1 MNIFGFAGINSL
13 CHKYSLST
21 TQCLLSPPS
30 TGSAVKKPPAM
41 KETQVESL
49 GWEEPLEEEWQPTLV
64 FLPEEFHGQMDLAG
78 QSPWGCKELDT
89 TE

>member
-1 MNIFGFAGINSL
+1 
-13 CHKYSLST
+13 
-21 TQCLLSPPS
+21 
-30 TGSAVKKPPAM
+30 M

-64 FLPEEFHGQMDLAG
+64 FLPEEFHGQTDLAG